1 MTHVVI
7 RIAVFNGASK
17 KYKVVFKSFQ
27 QLMIVNFSMMNIIKK
42 VITFTQFAG

>member
-1 MTHVVI
+1 MLQFVLQFSLV
-7 RIAVFNGASK
+7 RRK
-17 KYKVVFKSFQ
+17 KYNLVFKSFQ